1 MSAAARKQ
9 LRQLLDS
16 APCTSEF
23 LEDVQAAIESL
34 YAESDDDCPDGF
46 KALDAAVEAFEA
58 NEEDDEDDDGEE
70 DDEDDEE

>member
-1 MSAAARKQ
+1 MSAALRKQ

-16 APCTSEF
+16 SPSTGEF

-34 YAESDDDCPDGF
+34 YAETEDDCPDGF

-58 NEEDDEDDDGEE
+58 NEESDDDEDDEDDDE
-70 DDEDDEE
+70 D